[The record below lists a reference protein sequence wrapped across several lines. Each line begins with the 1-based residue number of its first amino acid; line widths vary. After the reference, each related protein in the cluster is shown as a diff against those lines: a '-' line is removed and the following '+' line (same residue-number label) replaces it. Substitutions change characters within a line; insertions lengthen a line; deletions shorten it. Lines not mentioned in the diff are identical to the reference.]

1 MAKQIKHSDIAEKGL
16 MNPTIENLKEL
27 DRVLGTVIVSV
38 KSLSKDLKKTFKGA
52 DLKTPE
58 GVKKFKAGLSQLGEA
73 EKQYQNTLKQRK
85 VILAK
90 MATQQTEAGK
100 ANTKLKIHA
109 QEQAKAAKALA
120 REEMGLTSVYQKQS
134 KKLNDL
140 RNKYKDMALTQGTSG
155 KAARKLRKEITKLD
169 TKLKKIDASVGQFQ
183 RSVGNYSKAFRG
195 LGRVLG
201 AAGLTLGL
209 MGLFRVMG
217 NGLRIIKDFDQ
228 AQADLASILG
238 VSRKE
243 MKALSQDAK
252 RLGASTR
259 FTATQVSKLQKE
271 YAKLGFSQKQIL
283 NLTKATLELATATNT
298 DLARAAEVVGNTLR
312 AFSLDASETQ
322 RVVDVMAKSFNES
335 SLDMERFSTAMG
347 TVAPVAATAGVS
359 LERTTALLGTLVS
372 AGVDASTAGTGLR
385 NMFLELAK
393 TGLTFEEAMEQINSA
408 SNKNA
413 AALKLFG
420 KRGATVGNI
429 IAKSGKQ
436 IDELE
441 KSLKNAGGTAK
452 KMADEQLDTLTGQT
466 QLMTSAWEGFILAL
480 DDGDG
485 VIARVVR
492 GAVNLITDLLNVLTE
507 LMMSHEQITASRKE
521 RLKTSGREAETK
533 TLNTLLSTSGKTE
546 EELKK
551 IVRTSQ
557 DSLEVKSAKNR
568 LDLRRK
574 GISDLE
580 QDLQGLALTVE
591 DATKKELKAIERQKQ
606 AMALDGDQ
614 YQLKL
619 KIAKLKKEGTLL
631 DLASGVVDNSK
642 ITKEL
647 ETELH
652 QRDLQLQSD
661 VDQLT
666 SRKELSA
673 ERAKS
678 ILSGREL
685 SEIQDLVN
693 NGKTKELRL
702 LGQEELARRKLK
714 NAILGEGGTGTG
726 TGTGKD
732 PELTRL
738 GELKKELKEIQ
749 EKREKALTTP
759 EAAMSAEFQ
768 FMDKKQLAL
777 RKEIEALEKILAL
790 KKEDDSGAKQKRIDD
805 AIARGE
811 LQGEIFNTLE
821 DAKIENLEEGAEKQ
835 KALRQEEFD
844 DLLEELASNG
854 VLTAELEKELRKKLK
869 ADLLAIDNEAGD
881 IIEAKR
887 REDLAKQIS
896 DAISLTEVIAE
907 EAQRR
912 LKIQEGLVDSEISLA
927 RRKVDELSRISKEGS
942 LEAGQSIA
950 LEEKRLAEL
959 ERKKLVA
966 KRKAQ
971 RIEAAVAG
979 FKLLGDAID
988 KDSARP
994 VAETVSGI
1002 LKITAAL
1009 QAIPQFFDG
1018 TEDTG
1023 KGGEGVDGKG
1033 GFRAVLHPHERVVDR
1048 KNNEAMQGLS
1058 NSELAEAAKL
1068 YNTGVQSDSYKAGQM
1083 PMQLVEH
1090 AYMSNAQIL
1099 KKFDK
1104 LSETMQ
1110 DGNDRIAREIKKKPV
1125 PYLEYDQLK
1134 NAVMQGVIQDGKN
1147 DGVHIDLDY

>member
-1 MAKQIKHSDIAEKGL
+1 
-16 MNPTIENLKEL
+16 
-27 DRVLGTVIVSV
+27 LGTVIVSV

-52 DLKTPE
+52 DFKTPE

-90 MATQQTEAGK
+90 MVTQQTEAGK

-109 QEQAKAAKALA
+109 QEQAKAVNALA

-140 RNKYKDMALTQGTSG
+140 RKKYKDMALTQGTSG

-521 RLKTSGREAETK
+521 SLKESGRKAE
-533 TLNTLLSTSGKTE
+533 LDAMNRVLSTSGKTE
-546 EELKK
+546 AELRK
-551 IVRTSQ
+551 IIRSSS
-557 DSLEVKSAKNR
+557 DKIEVKSAETR

-580 QDLQGLALTVE
+580 QDLQRLALTVE
-591 DATKKELKAIERQKQ
+591 AATKDELKAIERQKQ
-606 AMALDGDQ
+606 SMALDGDQ

-619 KIAKLKKEGTLL
+619 KISKLKAGESSIPDVYGVGEIQKRKQLEAEFHSMDL
-631 DLASGVVDNSK
+631 DL
-642 ITKEL
+642 
-647 ETELH
+647 
-652 QRDLQLQSD
+652 QSN
-661 VDQLT
+661 VDQMA
-666 SRKELSA
+666 SRKELNA

-714 NAILGEGGTGTG
+714 NAILGEGGTA

-759 EAAMSAEFQ
+759 EAAKSAEFQ

-777 RKEIEALEKILAL
+777 QKEIEALEKILAL

-805 AIARGE
+805 AMARVE
-811 LQGEIFNTLE
+811 LDEETANTLE

-835 KALRQEEFD
+835 KAIRQEEFD

-869 ADLLAIDNEAGD
+869 ADLLAIDKEAGD
-881 IIEAKR
+881 IIEDKR

-912 LKIQEGLVDSEISLA
+912 LKIQEGLVGSEISLA

-942 LEAGQSIA
+942 LEARQSIA

-1090 AYMSNAQIL
+1090 AYMSNAQVL

-1147 DGVHIDLDY
+1147 DGVHIELGY